1 MSTAKTKGEKVV
13 MSNSLKENIN
23 KNLGLILI
31 VFMCII
37 IILFINLQIKVN
49 DWSRQAEKY
58 IENVNLKNEEII
70 NEVKNLS
77 RQTEKYIEDFNLKNV
92 EIINKV
98 NSLSLQTE
106 KYVEI
111 INLNN
116 EKTISRIENLSNEI
130 KLYSQVKIG
139 RDQFTEI
146 YMQLQELTGMIS
158 NEVKREYYITKA
170 VKEISKNNS
179 TLDSKSIYEISKT
192 IYEESMRYN
201 FNPLLITAIIKTE
214 SNYDPKA
221 ISDSY
226 AYGLCQVRR
235 FIAPEL
241 AENIGIKWEGAEK
254 TLFDPIK
261 NIKIGVY
268 YLSMLN
274 RNFNDLKTA
283 IIAYNQGPY
292 AVQERLTNNQEL
304 PDNYVNKVLGYYANL
319 RGFSLEEVQNEIKAT
334 D

>member
-1 MSTAKTKGEKVV
+1 MSSIKNKGEKNDMVE
-13 MSNSLKENIN
+13 SFREKIN
-23 KNLGLILI
+23 KNLGLVVLI
-31 VFMCII
+31 FMSLI
-37 IILFINLQIKVN
+37 IILFITLQIN
-49 DWSRQAEKY
+49 M
-58 IENVNLKNEEII
+58 N
-70 NEVKNLS
+70 NLS
-77 RQTEKYIEDFNLKNV
+77 TQTEKYIEN
-92 EIINKV
+92 
-98 NSLSLQTE
+98 
-106 KYVEI
+106 

-116 EKTISRIENLSNEI
+116 EKIVSRVEDLSNEV
-130 KLYSQVKIG
+130 KKYSQVKIG

-158 NEVKREYYITKA
+158 NEVKREYYITK
-170 VKEISKNNS
+170 VVSDISKNNS

-192 IYEESMRYN
+192 IYEESIKYN

-214 SNYDPKA
+214 SNFDPKA

-283 IIAYNQGPY
+283 VIAYNQGPY
-292 AVQERLTNNQEL
+292 NVQERLTNNQEL
-304 PDNYVNKVLGYYANL
+304 SDNYVNKVLDYYANL

>member
-1 MSTAKTKGEKVV
+1 MSNKKNKGEKNDMAGSPVE
-13 MSNSLKENIN
+13 KIN
-23 KNLGLILI
+23 KNLGLVVLI
-31 VFMCII
+31 FMSLM
-37 IILFINLQIKVN
+37 IILFITLQI
-49 DWSRQAEKY
+49 S
-58 IENVNLKNEEII
+58 I
-70 NEVKNLS
+70 NNLS
-77 RQTEKYIEDFNLKNV
+77 TQTEKY
-92 EIINKV
+92 
-98 NSLSLQTE
+98 TE
-106 KYVEI
+106 N

-116 EKTISRIENLSNEI
+116 EKIVTINEKIATINEKITTIVEDLSTEM

-158 NEVKREYYITKA
+158 NEVKREYYITRI
-170 VKEISKNNS
+170 VNDISKNNS

-192 IYEESMRYN
+192 IYEESIKYN

-214 SNYDPKA
+214 SNYQPTA
-221 ISDSY
+221 VSNSY

-235 FIAPEL
+235 FIAQEL
-241 AENIGIKWEGAEK
+241 AENIGIEWDGSEK

-261 NIKIGVY
+261 NIQIGVY

-274 RNFNDLKTA
+274 RDFNDLNTA
-283 IIAYNQGPY
+283 VIAYNLGPY

-304 PDNYVNKVLGYYANL
+304 PDSYANKVLDYYANL

-334 D
+334 K

>member
-1 MSTAKTKGEKVV
+1 MPTVKTEGEKVV

-23 KNLGLILI
+23 KNLGLIFI

-37 IILFINLQIKVN
+37 IVLFINLQIKFN
-49 DWSRQAEKY
+49 
-58 IENVNLKNEEII
+58 
-70 NEVKNLS
+70 NLS
-77 RQTEKYIEDFNLKNV
+77 TQTE
-92 EIINKV
+92 
-98 NSLSLQTE
+98 Q
-106 KYVEI
+106 YVGDV
-111 INLNN
+111 NLNN
-116 EKTISRIENLSNEI
+116 EKIISRIENLSNEV
-130 KLYSQVKIG
+130 KKYSQVKIS

-158 NEVKREYYITKA
+158 NEVKREYYITKV
-170 VKEISKNNS
+170 VKDISKNNS
-179 TLDSKSIYEISKT
+179 TLDSESIYEISKT
-192 IYEESMRYN
+192 IYEESIKYN
-201 FNPLLITAIIKTE
+201 FNPLLITALIKTE
-214 SNYDPKA
+214 SNFDPEA
-221 ISDSY
+221 VSDSY

-235 FIAPEL
+235 FIASEL

-254 TLFDPIK
+254 TLFDPVK

-283 IIAYNQGPY
+283 LIAYNQGPY
-292 AVQERLTNNQEL
+292 NVQERLTNNQEL
-304 PDNYVNKVLGYYANL
+304 SDNYANKVLDYYANL

>member
-1 MSTAKTKGEKVV
+1 MIARMPEIKNKNQKSDI
-13 MSNSLKENIN
+13 LKLIRKMIN
-23 KNLGLILI
+23 KNSETILAIFLIFMI
-31 VFMCII
+31 VLVVII
-37 IILFINLQIKVN
+37 EIRVDRLNLQL
-49 DWSRQAEKY
+49 EKY
-58 IENVNLKNEEII
+58 TSES
-70 NEVKNLS
+70 VK
-77 RQTEKYIEDFNLKNV
+77 
-92 EIINKV
+92 
-98 NSLSLQTE
+98 
-106 KYVEI
+106 
-111 INLNN
+111 NN
-116 EKTISRIENLSNEI
+116 EKMVNKFENLVKELEKYQ
-130 KLYSQVKIG
+130 KLKIG
-139 RDQFTEI
+139 REQFTEI

-158 NEVKREYYITKA
+158 NEVKREYYITK
-170 VKEISKNNS
+170 VVSDISKNNS

-192 IYEESMRYN
+192 IYEESIKYN

-214 SNYDPKA
+214 SNFDPEA
-221 ISDSY
+221 VSDSY

-235 FIAPEL
+235 FIASEL

-254 TLFDPIK
+254 TLFDPVK

-283 IIAYNQGPY
+283 VIAYNQGPY

-304 PDNYVNKVLGYYANL
+304 SDNYVNKVLDYYANL

>member
-1 MSTAKTKGEKVV
+1 MPEIKNKKQKSSILRLIRKA
-13 MSNSLKENIN
+13 IN
-23 KNLGLILI
+23 KNSETILAIFLIFMI
-31 VFMCII
+31 VLVTTIEI
-37 IILFINLQIKVN
+37 RVDRLNLQL
-49 DWSRQAEKY
+49 EKY
-58 IENVNLKNEEII
+58 TEES
-70 NEVKNLS
+70 VK
-77 RQTEKYIEDFNLKNV
+77 
-92 EIINKV
+92 
-98 NSLSLQTE
+98 
-106 KYVEI
+106 
-111 INLNN
+111 NN
-116 EKTISRIENLSNEI
+116 EKIVN
-130 KLYSQVKIG
+130 KLEDLVKELEKYQKVKIG

-170 VKEISKNNS
+170 VKDISKNNS

-192 IYEESMRYN
+192 IYEESVRYN

-214 SNYDPKA
+214 SNFDPEA
-221 ISDSY
+221 VSDSY

-292 AVQERLTNNQEL
+292 NVQERLTNNQEL
-304 PDNYVNKVLGYYANL
+304 SDNYVNKVLDYYANL

>member
-1 MSTAKTKGEKVV
+1 MPTVKTEGEKVV

-23 KNLGLILI
+23 KNLGLIFI

-37 IILFINLQIKVN
+37 IILFINLQIKFN
-49 DWSRQAEKY
+49 
-58 IENVNLKNEEII
+58 
-70 NEVKNLS
+70 NLS
-77 RQTEKYIEDFNLKNV
+77 TQTE
-92 EIINKV
+92 
-98 NSLSLQTE
+98 Q
-106 KYVEI
+106 YVGD

-116 EKTISRIENLSNEI
+116 EKIISRIENLSNEV
-130 KLYSQVKIG
+130 KKYSQVKIS

-158 NEVKREYYITKA
+158 NEVKREYYITK
-170 VKEISKNNS
+170 VVSDISKNNS
-179 TLDSKSIYEISKT
+179 TLDSESIYEISKT
-192 IYEESMRYN
+192 IYEESIKYN

-214 SNYDPKA
+214 SNFDPEA
-221 ISDSY
+221 VSDSY

-235 FIAPEL
+235 FIASEL

-254 TLFDPIK
+254 TLFDPVK

-283 IIAYNQGPY
+283 VIAYNQGPY
-292 AVQERLTNNQEL
+292 AVQERLTNNREL
-304 PDNYVNKVLGYYANL
+304 PDNYAKKVFDYYANL

>member
-1 MSTAKTKGEKVV
+1 MSTAKTKGEKVD
-13 MSNSLKENIN
+13 MSNSLRENIN
-23 KNLGLILI
+23 KNLGLIFI
-31 VFMCII
+31 IFMCII
-37 IILFINLQIKVN
+37 IIFFITLQIN
-49 DWSRQAEKY
+49 MSNLSAQTEKY
-58 IENVNLKNEEII
+58 VESANLKNEKII
-70 NEVKNLS
+70 NKVENLS
-77 RQTEKYIEDFNLKNV
+77 RQTEKNIE
-92 EIINKV
+92 
-98 NSLSLQTE
+98 T
-106 KYVEI
+106 
-111 INLNN
+111 INLQN
-116 EKTISRIENLSNEI
+116 EKIVSRVEDLSNEV
-130 KLYSQVKIG
+130 KRYNQVKIG

-158 NEVKREYYITKA
+158 NEVKREFYITKA
-170 VKEISKNNS
+170 VKDISKNNS
-179 TLDSKSIYEISKT
+179 SIDSKSIYEISKT
-192 IYEESMRYN
+192 IYEESIKYN

-221 ISDSY
+221 VSDSY

-241 AENIGIKWEGAEK
+241 AENIGIKWDGAEK

-292 AVQERLTNNQEL
+292 NVQEQLTANQEL
-304 PDNYVNKVLGYYANL
+304 PDNYMNKVLGYYANL
-319 RGFSLEEVQNEIKAT
+319 RGFSLEEVQNEIKAA

>member
-1 MSTAKTKGEKVV
+1 MSNEKNKGEKNDMVD
-13 MSNSLKENIN
+13 SSREKIN
-23 KNLGLILI
+23 KNLGIVVLI
-31 VFMCII
+31 FMF
-37 IILFINLQIKVN
+37 LFIIFFITLQI
-49 DWSRQAEKY
+49 S
-58 IENVNLKNEEII
+58 I
-70 NEVKNLS
+70 NNLS
-77 RQTEKYIEDFNLKNV
+77 TQTEKYMEN
-92 EIINKV
+92 
-98 NSLSLQTE
+98 
-106 KYVEI
+106 

-116 EKTISRIENLSNEI
+116 EKIVTINEKLVTIEEDLFNEI
-130 KLYSQVKIG
+130 KKYNQVKIG

-170 VKEISKNNS
+170 VKEISNNNS
-179 TLDSKSIYEISKT
+179 TLDSKSIYEIAKT
-192 IYEESMRYN
+192 IYEESIKYN
-201 FNPLLITAIIKTE
+201 FNPLLVTALIKIE

-241 AENIGIKWEGAEK
+241 AENIGIEWGGAEE

-261 NIKIGVY
+261 NIQIGVY
-268 YLSMLN
+268 YLSILE
-274 RNFNDLKTA
+274 RDFNDLKTA

-292 AVQERLTNNQEL
+292 AVQEQLTNNQEL
-304 PDNYVNKVLGYYANL
+304 PNNYVNKVLNYYANL
-319 RGFSLEEVQNEIKAT
+319 KGFNLEEVQNEIKAA

>member
-1 MSTAKTKGEKVV
+1 MPTVKTEGEKVV

-23 KNLGLILI
+23 KNLGLIFI

-37 IILFINLQIKVN
+37 IVLFINLQIKFN
-49 DWSRQAEKY
+49 
-58 IENVNLKNEEII
+58 
-70 NEVKNLS
+70 NLS
-77 RQTEKYIEDFNLKNV
+77 TQTE
-92 EIINKV
+92 
-98 NSLSLQTE
+98 Q
-106 KYVEI
+106 YVGD

-116 EKTISRIENLSNEI
+116 EKIISRIENLSNEV
-130 KLYSQVKIG
+130 KKYSQVKIS

-158 NEVKREYYITKA
+158 NEVKREYYITKV
-170 VKEISKNNS
+170 VKDISKNNS
-179 TLDSKSIYEISKT
+179 TLDSESIYEISKT
-192 IYEESMRYN
+192 IYEESIKYN
-201 FNPLLITAIIKTE
+201 FNPLLITALIKTE
-214 SNYDPKA
+214 SNFDPKA
-221 ISDSY
+221 VSDSY

-235 FIAPEL
+235 FIAQEL

-254 TLFDPIK
+254 TLFDPVK

-283 IIAYNQGPY
+283 VIAYNQGPY
-292 AVQERLTNNQEL
+292 AVQERLTNNREL
-304 PDNYVNKVLGYYANL
+304 PDNYAKKVFDYYANL

>member
-1 MSTAKTKGEKVV
+1 MSNVKNKGEKNDMVD
-13 MSNSLKENIN
+13 SFREKIN
-23 KNLGLILI
+23 KNLGLVVLI
-31 VFMCII
+31 FMSLI
-37 IILFINLQIKVN
+37 IILFIALQVNMNNLSTQT
-49 DWSRQAEKY
+49 EKY
-58 IENVNLKNEEII
+58 VENFNLKNEEII
-70 NEVKNLS
+70 NKVENLS
-77 RQTEKYIEDFNLKNV
+77 RQTEKYIESTNLQNEK
-92 EIINKV
+92 IINKV
-98 NSLSLQTE
+98 
-106 KYVEI
+106 
-111 INLNN
+111 
-116 EKTISRIENLSNEI
+116 ENLSSEM

-170 VKEISKNNS
+170 VKDISKNNS

-192 IYEESMRYN
+192 IYEESIRYN

-235 FIAPEL
+235 FIASEL
-241 AENIGIKWEGAEK
+241 AENIDIKWDGAEK

-274 RNFNDLKTA
+274 RDFNDLKTA
-283 IIAYNQGPY
+283 VIAYNQGPY
-292 AVQERLTNNQEL
+292 AVQEQLTSNQEL
-304 PDNYVNKVLGYYANL
+304 PDNYVNRVLDYYANL
-319 RGFSLEEVQNEIKAT
+319 RGFSLEEVQNEIKTT

>member
-1 MSTAKTKGEKVV
+1 
-13 MSNSLKENIN
+13 MSNKKNKGGKKNMVDLSRETIN
-23 KNLGLILI
+23 KNLGIVVLI
-31 VFMCII
+31 FMFLL
-37 IILFINLQIKVN
+37 IILFITLQI
-49 DWSRQAEKY
+49 S
-58 IENVNLKNEEII
+58 I
-70 NEVKNLS
+70 NNLS
-77 RQTEKYIEDFNLKNV
+77 T
-92 EIINKV
+92 
-98 NSLSLQTE
+98 QTE
-106 KYVEI
+106 KYVEN

-116 EKTISRIENLSNEI
+116 EKIVSINEKIISIEEDLSNEI
-130 KLYSQVKIG
+130 KKYNQVKIG

-170 VKEISKNNS
+170 VNDISKNNS

-192 IYEESMRYN
+192 IYEESVKYN

-214 SNYDPKA
+214 SNYEPTA
-221 ISDSY
+221 VSDSY
-226 AYGLCQVRR
+226 AYGLFQVRR

-241 AENIGIKWEGAEK
+241 AENIDIKWDGAEK

-261 NIKIGVY
+261 NIQIGVY

-274 RNFNDLKTA
+274 RDFNDLRTA

-304 PDNYVNKVLGYYANL
+304 PDNYVNKILDYYANL

-334 D
+334 E